1 MAILKDITR
10 NSYHIKRSY
19 ALYLKKYLLNRY
31 PDDVDSIEFITQ
43 NIKTSDSQNDYV
55 YARSL
60 IDSVV
65 ASLDRIMFNKEPTSD
80 MSQSVA
86 GPSQSY
92 QIQVEPPQNDEIS
105 VSLVETPID
114 NDTLMPL
121 IEINNNEAQMPFVQV
136 APTEDL
142 YRIVSDLLENTSLQ
156 SISKHTLQELKQ
168 LLENPTSSL
177 ADLYKQKLVLDNI
190 DCTLY
195 TQISEFVELY
205 KKNGGVVECVDIDV
219 NYYAKLVQANS
230 QLLDTLPPTIRA
242 AVVSILDK
250 VTNKKAYETY
260 LNIDAAE
267 YKNLDNE
274 LIKLL
279 LNKYKLINFSKKRQI
294 DRSAD
299 LSTDEEQTITDDS
312 NTRRLRRANVAK
324 RRATAADIAPT
335 LSANETFIA
344 NVKQL
349 HKNTVI
355 MPPLLV
361 HLLAVMPTTIGASML
376 TCPSEGFGTNL
387 ITISNYNSTI
397 NKIKKLNL
405 TILTNT
411 IYFYKL
417 LEPLTMYGTGENETS
432 KMIWFIVKSSNY
444 FVNNARN
451 FDALRKQLQGVID
464 DPDRVALFMI
474 RYNFLWFYRQF
485 ASKLVNLPTTSF
497 PNQKIM
503 NVLYVYDSIVQKKY
517 NSINYQVSNRVYV
530 GPVDNVVKLMVASY
544 SDILA

>member
-10 NSYHIKRSY
+10 NSFHIKRSY
-19 ALYLKKYLLNRY
+19 ALFLKKYLINHY
-31 PDDVDSIEFITQ
+31 PETTNSIELLTQ
-43 NIKTSDSQNDYV
+43 NIKTSDMQNDYV

-65 ASLDRIMFNKEPTSD
+65 VSLDTIMFNEEPTSD
-80 MSQSVA
+80 MSQFAA
-86 GPSQSY
+86 GSSQSY
-92 QIQVEPPQNDEIS
+92 QVQIEPQNNETT
-105 VSLVETPID
+105 VSMVETPND

-121 IEINNNEAQMPFVQV
+121 IEINNNEAQMPVV
-136 APTEDL
+136 ELAATEDL
-142 YRIVSDLLENTSLQ
+142 YKMVSDLLENNALQ
-156 SISKHTLQELKQ
+156 SVTKQTLQELKQ
-168 LLENPTSSL
+168 SLENPAASV
-177 ADLYKQKLVLDNI
+177 ADHYKQKLVIDKI
-190 DCTLY
+190 DCTLH

-205 KKNGGVVECVDIDV
+205 KKNGGIVECVDIDV
-219 NYYAKLVQANS
+219 DYYARLVQANT
-230 QLLDTLPPTIRA
+230 QLLETLPPTIRA

-267 YKNLDNE
+267 FKSLDNE
-274 LIKLL
+274 LVKLL
-279 LNKYKLINFSKKRQI
+279 LNKYKLINFAKKRPL
-294 DRSAD
+294 DRTVDD

-312 NTRRLRRANVAK
+312 RRLRRATTAK
-324 RRATAADIAPT
+324 RRATAADIFARP
-335 LSANETFIA
+335 LSPNETFIA

-349 HKNTVI
+349 HKNTVV

-361 HLLAVMPTTIGASML
+361 NLLAVIPTTVGASML

-405 TILTNT
+405 NVLSNT
-411 IYFYKL
+411 IYFYQL
-417 LEPLTMYGTGENETS
+417 LEPLTMYGTDENEAS

-444 FVNNARN
+444 FLNNARN
-451 FDALRKQLQGVID
+451 FDTLQKQLHDYTD

-485 ASKLVNLPTTSF
+485 ASKLVSTPTTSF
-497 PNQKIM
+497 PSQKIM

-517 NSINYQVSNRVYV
+517 NSINYQVSNRIYV
-530 GPVDNVVKLMVASY
+530 GPVDDVIKLMVGSH

>member
-1 MAILKDITR
+1 MAILKNITQ
-10 NSYHIKRSY
+10 NSYHIKRNY
-19 ALYLKKYLLNRY
+19 ALYLKKYLLNRH
-31 PDDVDSIEFITQ
+31 PTEANTIESLSQ
-43 NIKTSDSQNDYV
+43 NIKTSDGQNDYV

-65 ASLDRIMFNKEPTSD
+65 AGLDAFMFNTEPM
-80 MSQSVA
+80 MSNMSESVAAAA
-86 GPSQSY
+86 GPSQPY
-92 QIQVEPPQNDEIS
+92 QPENNQTLPPSERKQSDEN
-105 VSLVETPID
+105 VTLV
-114 NDTLMPL
+114 PL
-121 IEINNNEAQMPFVQV
+121 IEINNNEAQMPFVKL

-142 YRIVSDLLENTSLQ
+142 LKMVNDLLENTSLQ
-156 SISKHTLQELKQ
+156 SISKQSLQELKQ
-168 LLENPTSSL
+168 NLENPAVST
-177 ADLYKQKLVLDNI
+177 ANFYQQKLVIDNI

-195 TQISEFVELY
+195 TKISDFIEMY
-205 KKNGGVVECVDIDV
+205 KKNGGVVECVTIDV
-219 NYYAKLVQANS
+219 DYYAKLVQANS
-230 QLLDTLPPTIRA
+230 QLLNTLPPTIRA

-250 VTNKKAYETY
+250 VTNKKSYETY
-260 LNIDAAE
+260 LNIDPTE

-279 LNKYKLINFSKKRQI
+279 LNKYKLINFSKKRHI
-294 DRSAD
+294 EVSVD
-299 LSTDEEQTITDDS
+299 LSSDEEQTITDD
-312 NTRRLRRANVAK
+312 RRVRRANVAK
-324 RRATAADIAPT
+324 RRATMADITPI
-335 LSANETFIA
+335 LSSNETFIA

-349 HKNTVI
+349 HKNTMK

-361 HLLAVMPTTIGASML
+361 NLLAVMPTTIGGSML

-397 NKIKKLNL
+397 NKILKLNL

-417 LEPLTMYGTGENETS
+417 LEPLTMYGTDENETS

-451 FDALRKQLQGVID
+451 FDALRKQLQGTMMID

-485 ASKLVNLPTTSF
+485 ASKLVSLPTTSY
-497 PNQKIM
+497 PSQKIM
-503 NVLYVYDSIVQKKY
+503 NVLYVYDSIVQKKF